1 MFMYLGWILYCTKC
15 GSNAMDSVEEFIQI
29 FVDQCAFMDYF
40 KNHWQTRIGIA
51 QLMIHFVFIEE
62 ISALAAVGTH
72 HN

>member
-1 MFMYLGWILYCTKC
+1 
-15 GSNAMDSVEEFIQI
+15 MDSVEEFIQI